1 MSDSDQRAK
10 PDGSPVDLTA
20 SPTLEG
26 PTTPIDGKPAPT
38 SGDPGHGRPSPTV
51 EGFELF
57 ERIGT
62 GGMGEVWSAE
72 QRDGI
77 HRRVA
82 IKLIRPGMD
91 SEKLLARFEAERQAL
106 ALMDHNGIARVFGA
120 GTSTDGRPFIAMEMV
135 KGVPIDEF
143 CDRHRLDL
151 KQRLEL
157 FLKVCDGVQH
167 AHQKAIIHRDLK
179 PSNILVT
186 RQDGGPLPKIIDF
199 GLAKALGHRL
209 SEGTM
214 FTRVGEVMGTPE
226 FMSPEQADPRGED
239 VDTRADVYALGMV
252 LYLLLVGAL
261 PFDRKVLREAGI
273 VEFQKLITTRD
284 PPRPSQMVS
293 RLGATADPTADRRR
307 LSSSALSAALQGD
320 LDWIVMKALEK
331 SPDRRYSSVE
341 AFAADIRRHLSDHAV
356 EARPPSPV
364 DRARKFV
371 RRHTLEVAA
380 VGIVLLA
387 LIAGALLATV
397 GFLRARA
404 AQREA
409 TLQAESANRV
419 TEYLVQLFE
428 VSDPG
433 VARGRTITTREIL
446 DRGRDQVAGL
456 EAEPRIKGRLEHTMG
471 RVYTNLGFYDEAAE
485 MLEAAVLTL
494 QAPDSQ
500 DTEAELTATMHTLG
514 VLYDNQGRYDEAER
528 VFRDKVELWESGA
541 IKDPRELARTLN
553 SLGIVIWNQGKNEE
567 AEIVLTRSLEVRE
580 RVYGRDSL
588 EVAKSLSNLGT
599 LHNEQGDFEAAE
611 KVFTRAL
618 EIERAHLEPDHPDI
632 AASLNNLGSLYQS
645 LERYDEARRCIE
657 EALTIWERA
666 LDDNHPDIGIAVHNL
681 GNLSQ
686 AEGDMEKALPFY
698 RRAREIWLASLGPD
712 HRFLA
717 VNDHQEASARYA
729 LGELAEAEALLVRSI
744 ATWERAVG
752 LDHPAVA
759 DTVEL
764 YARVLEDSGR
774 EQEAAD
780 QRQRAAELRGV
791 DSESTD

>member
-1 MSDSDQRAK
+1 
-10 PDGSPVDLTA
+10 
-20 SPTLEG
+20 
-26 PTTPIDGKPAPT
+26 
-38 SGDPGHGRPSPTV
+38 
-51 EGFELF
+51 
-57 ERIGT
+57 
-62 GGMGEVWSAE
+62 MGEVWSAE

-106 ALMDHNGIARVFGA
+106 ALMDHACIARVFAA

-143 CDRHRLDL
+143 CDRQRLDL
-151 KQRLEL
+151 KGRLEL

-167 AHQKAIIHRDLK
+167 AHQRAIIHRDLK

-186 RQDGGPLPKIIDF
+186 RQDGEPLPKIIDF
-199 GLAKALGHRL
+199 GLAKALGRRL

-214 FTRVGEVMGTPE
+214 YTRVGEVMGTPE
-226 FMSPEQADPRGED
+226 FMSPEQAAPRGED

-273 VEFQKLITTRD
+273 VEFQKLITTQD
-284 PPRPSQMVS
+284 PPRPSRMVS
-293 RLGATADPTADRRR
+293 RLGATADPTASNRQM
-307 LSSSALSAALQGD
+307 SSSALSAALQGD

-356 EARPPSPV
+356 EARPPSSV
-364 DRARKFV
+364 DRTRKFV

-380 VGIVLLA
+380 AGIVLLA

-397 GFLRARA
+397 GFLRARS

-409 TLQAESANRV
+409 ALQAESANRV

-428 VSDPG
+428 ISDPS
-433 VARGRTITTREIL
+433 VARGRAITTREIL
-446 DRGRDQVAGL
+446 DRGREQVAGL
-456 EAEPRIKGRLEHTMG
+456 EAEPRIKGHLEHTMG
-471 RVYTNLGFYDEAAE
+471 RIYTNLGLYDEAGE

-494 QAPDSQ
+494 QGPDSRH
-500 DTEAELTATMHTLG
+500 TEAELSATMHNLG

-528 VFRDKVELWESGA
+528 VFRDKLALWESGSVE
-541 IKDPRELARTLN
+541 DERELGRTLN
-553 SLGIVIWNQGKNEE
+553 SLGIVLWNQGNYEE
-567 AEIVLTRSLEVRE
+567 AETVLTRSMKVRE
-580 RVYGRDSL
+580 RIYGHDSQ
-588 EVAKSLSNLGT
+588 EVAKALFNLGN
-599 LHNEQGDFEAAE
+599 LHNARGDFDAAE
-611 KVFTRAL
+611 EVFSRAL
-618 EIERAHLEPDHPDI
+618 EIERSHLEPGHPDL
-632 AASLNNLGSLYQS
+632 AASLNNLGSLYQN

-657 EALTIWERA
+657 EALEIWERA

-681 GNLSQ
+681 ANLAQ
-686 AEGDMEKALPFY
+686 AEGNPERALPLY
-698 RRAREIWLASLGPD
+698 RRAGEIWLASLGPD

-717 VNDHQEASARYA
+717 INDHQEASALYA
-729 LGELAEAEALLVRSI
+729 LGELAGAEELLVRAI

-752 LDHPAVA
+752 IDYPAAV
-759 DTVEL
+759 DTIEL
-764 YARVLEDSGR
+764 YALVLEESGR
-774 EQEAAD
+774 PQEAAV
-780 QRQRAAELRGV
+780 QRQRVEELRGV
-791 DSESTD
+791 APEPAN